1 MKDIKNETKEQESN
15 AVKLLEKEENQVSN
29 LVENVTE
36 DIEKKEDKDSK
47 EQQKKD
53 AKNETKVE
61 EQETEK
67 NETKNEAKVEEQDT
81 IQNETKNETKTEK
94 QEQIKTE
101 NKEEQIKEENTDIQN
116 PPMEIQKTE
125 EQTSKNKHTRTNILL
140 IVIGVLVILV
150 ALLSTIFAIINLG
163 NNIIMKGVSVGNI
176 DLSNLTKEEAMK
188 TLNEIY
194 STKLENEIY
203 LTYEDFETTITYQA
217 LEVDYQIEN
226 AIEKAYSIGR
236 DGNVFKDN
244 FLILKA
250 WISGESI
257 EMNISIVDDTI
268 TQMAQNINNTIKG
281 TVIQPS
287 YYIEGEKLIIT
298 SGKEGLKVDEQQLLE
313 DIYYILKQDSET
325 GEELTIP
332 VITVQPDEIDIDKIH
347 EEVYTEVQDAYYTT
361 NPYTIY
367 PEKDGIDFD
376 VESAKTVILEPQ
388 EEYEIPLI
396 ITKPTKTVK
405 DLGTE
410 AFPDKLSTFSTK
422 YLASNVNR
430 TTNLRLAAEKINGTI
445 LMPNEEF
452 SYNQTVGE
460 RTIQAGYKEAAI
472 YSNGSVVNGLG
483 GGICQISSTLY
494 DAVVMA
500 NLNVTTRRNHQFV
513 TSYVDAGKDAT
524 VVWGSQDFKFVNTRN
539 YPIRIEA
546 TVSGGVATITIW
558 GVKEEVE
565 YDIRIETKRVATIA
579 YTTQYIQDPSL
590 PAGTEV
596 VKQAGSN
603 GRKVEAYKVVR
614 LNGQVVSTTLLSKD
628 TYNPMKKIVHVGTGP
643 ANQ

>member
-1 MKDIKNETKEQESN
+1 MGEIKNETKEQENS
-15 AVKLLEKEENQVSN
+15 AIKLLEK
-29 LVENVTE
+29 
-36 DIEKKEDKDSK
+36 D
-47 EQQKKD
+47 
-53 AKNETKVE
+53 
-61 EQETEK
+61 EK
-67 NETKNEAKVEEQDT
+67 NETNLDEKSNKNNEQKEEKKESIEQKEDLLKNEKKEQTETVEKESEKTIVEE
-81 IQNETKNETKTEK
+81 KK
-94 QEQIKTE
+94 EQV
-101 NKEEQIKEENTDIQN
+101 KEEKTVTPNM
-116 PPMEIQKTE
+116 PMEINKTE
-125 EQTSKNKHTRTNILL
+125 DQTSKNKHTKTNILL
-140 IVIGVLVILV
+140 IVIGVLVVLT
-150 ALLSTIFAIINLG
+150 ALLSTIFAIINIG
-163 NNIIMKGVSVGNI
+163 NNKIMKGVSIGNI
-176 DLSNLTKEEAMK
+176 DVSNLTKEEAKNM
-188 TLNEIY
+188 LIEIY

-203 LTYEDFETTITYQA
+203 LTYEDFETVITYQA
-217 LEVDYQIEN
+217 LEVNYQIEN
-226 AIEKAYSIGR
+226 AIERAYSIGR
-236 DGNVFKDN
+236 DENVFKDN
-244 FLILKA
+244 FDILNA
-250 WISGESI
+250 WISGENVDVNVSI
-257 EMNISIVDDTI
+257 DDDMISQIS
-268 TQMAQNINNTIKG
+268 QNINNSITG

-313 DIYYILKQDSET
+313 DIYNMLKQDT
-325 GEELTIP
+325 DTQGKLTIP
-332 VITVQPDEIDIDKIH
+332 IIIAQPDEINIDKIH

-376 VESAKTVILEPQ
+376 VESAKTAILEPK
-388 EEYEIPLI
+388 EEYEIALI

-405 DLGTE
+405 DFGTE

-460 RTIQAGYKEAAI
+460 RTIQAGYKDAAI
-472 YSNGSVVNGLG
+472 YSNGEVVNGLG

-513 TSYVDAGKDAT
+513 TSYVEAGKDAT
-524 VVWGSQDFKFVNTRN
+524 VVWGSQDFKFVNTRS

-546 TVSGGVATITIW
+546 TVSGGVATISIW

-565 YDIRIETKRVATIA
+565 YDISIETKRIATIE

-590 PAGTEV
+590 PAGTEI

-614 LNGQVVSTTLLSKD
+614 LNGQVVSTTLLSRD
-628 TYNPMKKIVHVGTGP
+628 TYNAMKRIVHVGTE
-643 ANQ
+643 

>member
-1 MKDIKNETKEQESN
+1 MGEIKNETKEQENS
-15 AVKLLEKEENQVSN
+15 AVKLLEKEEKNETNLEENSN
-29 LVENVTE
+29 KDT
-36 DIEKKEDKDSK
+36 EKKEQKDSEKPQENLSKNEDKKEEKETVQKENKTEQEQLETKKDK
-47 EQQKKD
+47 EQ
-53 AKNETKVE
+53 V
-61 EQETEK
+61 
-67 NETKNEAKVEEQDT
+67 
-81 IQNETKNETKTEK
+81 
-94 QEQIKTE
+94 
-101 NKEEQIKEENTDIQN
+101 KEEKDNAPIEIKK
-116 PPMEIQKTE
+116 MEDT
-125 EQTSKNKHTRTNILL
+125 TSKNKHIKTNILL
-140 IVIGVLVILV
+140 IVIGVLIVLT
-150 ALLSTIFAIINLG
+150 ALLSTIFAIINIG
-163 NNIIMKGVSVGNI
+163 NNKIMKGVSIGNI
-176 DLSNLTKEEAMK
+176 DVSNLTKEEANK
-188 TLNEIY
+188 TLSEIY
-194 STKLENEIY
+194 SAKQANEIF
-203 LTYEDFETTITYQA
+203 LTYQDFETTITYQA
-217 LEVDYQIEN
+217 LEVNYQIEN
-226 AIEKAYSIGR
+226 AIEKAYNIGR

-244 FLILKA
+244 FNILKA
-250 WISGESI
+250 WISGENV
-257 EMNISIVDDTI
+257 EMNVSIDDEMISQI
-268 TQMAQNINNTIKG
+268 AQNINNSITG
-281 TVIQPS
+281 TVTQPS

-313 DIYYILKQDSET
+313 DIYNVLKQDSET
-325 GEELTIP
+325 GGTLTIP
-332 VITVQPDEIDIDKIH
+332 INVVQPDGIDIEKIH

-361 NPYTIY
+361 NPFTIY

-376 VESAKTVILEPQ
+376 VESARTAILEPK
-388 EEYEIPLI
+388 EEYEIALI

-410 AFPDKLSTFSTK
+410 AFPDKLSTFSTN

-494 DAVVMA
+494 DVVVMA
-500 NLNVTTRRNHQFV
+500 NLDVTTRRNHQFV

-524 VVWGSQDFKFVNTRN
+524 VVWGSQDFKFVNTRS

-565 YDIRIETKRVATIA
+565 YDITIETKRTATIA

-590 PAGTEV
+590 PAGKEV
-596 VKQAGSN
+596 VEQAGSN

-628 TYNPMKKIVHVGTGP
+628 TYNAMKRIVRVGTGP
-643 ANQ
+643 VSQ

>member
-1 MKDIKNETKEQESN
+1 MGEIKNETKEQENS
-15 AVKLLEKEENQVSN
+15 AIKLLEK
-29 LVENVTE
+29 
-36 DIEKKEDKDSK
+36 D
-47 EQQKKD
+47 
-53 AKNETKVE
+53 
-61 EQETEK
+61 EK
-67 NETKNEAKVEEQDT
+67 NETNLDEKSNKNNEQKEEKKESIEQKEDLLKNEKKEQTETVEKESEKTIVEE
-81 IQNETKNETKTEK
+81 KK
-94 QEQIKTE
+94 EQV
-101 NKEEQIKEENTDIQN
+101 KEEKTVTPNM
-116 PPMEIQKTE
+116 PMEINKTE
-125 EQTSKNKHTRTNILL
+125 DQTSKNKHTKTNILL
-140 IVIGVLVILV
+140 IVIGVLVVLT
-150 ALLSTIFAIINLG
+150 ALLSTIFAIINIG
-163 NNIIMKGVSVGNI
+163 NNKIMKGVSIGNI
-176 DLSNLTKEEAMK
+176 DVSNLTKEEAKNM
-188 TLNEIY
+188 LIEIY

-203 LTYEDFETTITYQA
+203 LTYEDFETVITYQA
-217 LEVDYQIEN
+217 LEVNYQIEN
-226 AIEKAYSIGR
+226 AIERAYSIGR
-236 DGNVFKDN
+236 DENVFKDN
-244 FLILKA
+244 FDILNA
-250 WISGESI
+250 WISGENVDVNVSI
-257 EMNISIVDDTI
+257 DDDMISQIS
-268 TQMAQNINNTIKG
+268 QNINNSITG

-313 DIYYILKQDSET
+313 DIYNMLKQDT
-325 GEELTIP
+325 DTQGKLTIP
-332 VITVQPDEIDIDKIH
+332 IIIAQPDEINIDKIH

-376 VESAKTVILEPQ
+376 VESAKTAILEPK
-388 EEYEIPLI
+388 EEYEIALI

-405 DLGTE
+405 DFGTE

-460 RTIQAGYKEAAI
+460 RTIQAGYKDAAI
-472 YSNGSVVNGLG
+472 YSNGEVVNGLG

-513 TSYVDAGKDAT
+513 TSYVEAGKDAT
-524 VVWGSQDFKFVNTRN
+524 VVWGSQDFKFVNTRS

-546 TVSGGVATITIW
+546 TVSGGVATISIW

-565 YDIRIETKRVATIA
+565 YDISIETKRIATIE

-590 PAGTEV
+590 PAGTEI

-614 LNGQVVSTTLLSKD
+614 LNGQVVSTTLLSRD
-628 TYNPMKKIVHVGTGP
+628 TYNAMKRIVHVGTGSES
-643 ANQ
+643 Q

>member
-1 MKDIKNETKEQESN
+1 MGEIKNETKEQENS
-15 AVKLLEKEENQVSN
+15 AVKLLDKEENQVSN
-29 LVENVTE
+29 LDQNSSKN
-36 DIEKKEDKDSK
+36 IEKKEEKISV
-47 EQQKKD
+47 EQQEND
-53 AKNETKVE
+53 TKNETKVE
-61 EQETEK
+61 ETETVQKETNKEQQKQE
-67 NETKNEAKVEEQDT
+67 ETK
-81 IQNETKNETKTEK
+81 
-94 QEQIKTE
+94 
-101 NKEEQIKEENTDIQN
+101 NKEEQVKEEKNDIPK
-116 PPMEIQKTE
+116 PPMEINKTE
-125 EQTSKNKHTRTNILL
+125 EQTSKSKHTKTNILL
-140 IVIGVLVILV
+140 IVIGVLVVIV
-150 ALLSTIFAIINLG
+150 ALLSTIFAIINIG
-163 NNIIMKGVSVGNI
+163 NNKIMKGVSIGSI
-176 DLSNLTKEEAMK
+176 DVSNLTKEEAK
-188 TLNEIY
+188 KALTEIY
-194 STKLENEIY
+194 SAKLENEIY
-203 LTYEDFETTITYQA
+203 LTYEDFETAITYQA
-217 LEVDYQIEN
+217 LEVNYQIDS
-226 AIEKAYSIGR
+226 AIEKAYNIGR

-244 FLILKA
+244 FDILKA
-250 WISGESI
+250 WISGDNV
-257 EMNISIVDDTI
+257 EMNVSIDDDMISQI
-268 TQMAQNINNTIKG
+268 AQNINNSIKG
-281 TVIQPS
+281 TVTQPS
-287 YYIEGEKLIIT
+287 YYIDGEKLIIT

-313 DIYYILKQDSET
+313 DIYNILKQDSDAQ
-325 GEELTIP
+325 GKLTIP
-332 VITVQPDEIDIDKIH
+332 IITVQPDEIDIDKIH
-347 EEVYTEVQDAYYTT
+347 DEVYTEVQDAYYTT

-367 PEKDGIDFD
+367 PEKNGVDFD
-376 VESAKTVILEPQ
+376 IESARTAILEPK
-388 EEYEIPLI
+388 EEYEIALI

-410 AFPDKLSTFSTK
+410 AFPDKLSTFSTN

-524 VVWGSQDFKFVNTRN
+524 VVWGSQDFKFVNTRS

-546 TVSGGVATITIW
+546 TVSGGVATISIW

-565 YDIRIETKRVATIA
+565 YDIKIETKRTATIA

-590 PAGTEV
+590 PAGKEV
-596 VKQAGSN
+596 VEQAGSN

-628 TYNPMKKIVHVGTGP
+628 TYNPMKRIVRVGTGTTG
-643 ANQ
+643 Q

>member
-1 MKDIKNETKEQESN
+1 MGDIKNETKEQKNSG
-15 AVKLLEKEENQVSN
+15 VSLLEKEETTQ
-29 LVENVTE
+29 EN
-36 DIEKKEDKDSK
+36 IEK
-47 EQQKKD
+47 EQEKTTNQKTSTEK
-53 AKNETKVE
+53 E
-61 EQETEK
+61 EQTIEK
-67 NETKNEAKVEEQDT
+67 P
-81 IQNETKNETKTEK
+81 I
-94 QEQIKTE
+94 
-101 NKEEQIKEENTDIQN
+101 EQIKEEKVKS
-116 PPMEIQKTE
+116 PEIEKEGKEKSKE
-125 EQTSKNKHTRTNILL
+125 ESKEELQEESKELKSEPIEITKIEKNDTSKNKDAKINILL
-140 IVIGVLVILV
+140 IVIGVIIVLV
-150 ALLSTIFAIINLG
+150 ALLSTVFAIINLG
-163 NNIIMKGVSVGNI
+163 NDKIMKGVSVGNI
-176 DLSNLTKEEAMK
+176 DLSNLTKEEASK

-194 STKLENEIY
+194 SAKLENEIY
-203 LTYEDFETTITYQA
+203 LTYEDFETVITYQA
-217 LEVDYQIEN
+217 LEAKYQIES
-226 AIEKAYSIGR
+226 AIERAYNIGR

-244 FLILKA
+244 FEIVKA
-250 WISGESI
+250 WISGKRI
-257 EMNISIVDDTI
+257 EMNVSIDDDTI
-268 TQMAQNINNTIKG
+268 TQVAQNINNSIKG
-281 TVIQPS
+281 TVVQPS
-287 YYIEGEKLIIT
+287 YYIEGETLIIT

-313 DIYYILKQDSET
+313 DIYNILKQDSDSS
-325 GEELTIP
+325 EELAIP
-332 VITVQPDEIDIDKIH
+332 IITVQPDKIDIDKIH
-347 EEVYTEVQDAYYTT
+347 DEVYTEVQDAYYTT

-367 PEKDGIDFD
+367 PEKEGIDFD
-376 VESAKTVILEPQ
+376 VEAAKVVLGEPK
-388 EEYEIPLI
+388 EEYQIPLI
-396 ITKPTKTVK
+396 ITQPTKTVK

-460 RTIQAGYKEAAI
+460 RTIQAGYKNAAI
-472 YSNGSVVNGLG
+472 YSNGEVVDGLG

-539 YPIRIEA
+539 YPIRIEV

>member
-1 MKDIKNETKEQESN
+1 MGKIKSKTKEPENSG
-15 AVKLLEKEENQVSN
+15 VKLLEKEENEKIK
-29 LVENVTE
+29 LDENSTE
-36 DIEKKEDKDSK
+36 D
-47 EQQKKD
+47 
-53 AKNETKVE
+53 
-61 EQETEK
+61 
-67 NETKNEAKVEEQDT
+67 
-81 IQNETKNETKTEK
+81 
-94 QEQIKTE
+94 TE
-101 NKEEQIKEENTDIQN
+101 NKEKKDSEEQQKNDRKKEEKTATTEDN
-116 PPMEIQKTE
+116 KTE
-125 EQTSKNKHTRTNILL
+125 QEQLENKEDSEQLKEEKNNAPIEITKIEKSTSKSKSIKTNIIL
-140 IVIGVLVILV
+140 IVIGVLVVLT
-150 ALLSTIFAIINLG
+150 ALLSTIFAILNIG
-163 NNIIMKGVSVGNI
+163 NDKIMKGISIGNI
-176 DLSNLTKEEAMK
+176 DVSNLTKEDANK
-188 TLNEIY
+188 ALSEIY
-194 STKLENEIY
+194 LSNQENKIF
-203 LTYEDFETTITYQA
+203 LTYEDFETTITYQT
-217 LEVDYQIEN
+217 LEVNYQIEN
-226 AIEKAYSIGR
+226 AIETAYNIGR

-244 FLILKA
+244 YNILKS
-250 WISGESI
+250 WLYGENVEIDVSIDNDMISQI
-257 EMNISIVDDTI
+257 
-268 TQMAQNINNTIKG
+268 AQNINNSITG

-313 DIYYILKQDSET
+313 DIYNILKQDSEIG
-325 GEELTIP
+325 GEITIP
-332 VITVQPDEIDIDKIH
+332 INIVQPDGIDINKIH

-376 VESAKTVILEPQ
+376 VESAKIALQEPR
-388 EEYEIPLI
+388 EEYEIALI

-410 AFPDKLSTFSTK
+410 AFPDKLSTFSTN
-422 YLASNVNR
+422 YLTSNVNR

-524 VVWGSQDFKFVNTRN
+524 VVWGAQDFKFVNTRK

-565 YDIRIETKRVATIA
+565 YDIKIETKRTATIA

-590 PAGTEV
+590 PAGKEV
-596 VKQAGSN
+596 VEQAGSN

-628 TYNPMKKIVHVGTGP
+628 TYNAMKRIVRVGTGP
-643 ANQ
+643 AGQ